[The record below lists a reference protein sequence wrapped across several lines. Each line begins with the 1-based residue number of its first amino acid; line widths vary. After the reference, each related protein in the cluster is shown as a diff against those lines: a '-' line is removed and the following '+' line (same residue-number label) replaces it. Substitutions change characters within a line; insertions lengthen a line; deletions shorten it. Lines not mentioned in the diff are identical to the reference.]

1 MSTVKIVSRRG
12 ESLYRCYTAVQV
24 TREYEREERGKRAY
38 RRLSVIETRERE
50 REREKFANV
59 KLIINYDVM

>member
-12 ESLYRCYTAVQV
+12 ESQRIGTAVQV

-50 REREKFANV
+50 RERERNS
-59 KLIINYDVM
+59 M